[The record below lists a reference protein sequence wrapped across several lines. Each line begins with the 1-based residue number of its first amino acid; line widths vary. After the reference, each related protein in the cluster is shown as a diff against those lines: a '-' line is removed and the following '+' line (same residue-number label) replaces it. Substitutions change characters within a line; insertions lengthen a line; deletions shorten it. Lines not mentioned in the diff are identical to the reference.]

1 MTPRE
6 AIELRTWLIIDT
18 DAEIAAIL
26 RAALLRIQT
35 LLINQPGAA
44 EQWRL
49 TQLDAEIRR
58 ILTAAGADAA
68 LTVSQQHS
76 AAAAAGTLRW
86 MAPSP
91 PQACAWC
98 CRASAPC
105 SSRPCANS
113 PPPRFPE
120 SGSRP
125 PTAWNTQLGLA
136 MVGAQT
142 PYQAVEAVTDV
153 LGESTL
159 ARARA
164 IVHSELARAYST
176 ASFERMRQAAADIPG
191 LKKRWVKS
199 GKLHPRENHV
209 AAHGQVRDWD
219 KPFSLGGKITMMYPP
234 PPGRADRRDHQLRLR
249 NGGRSPRLRR
259 QASDS
264 KAPLVRP
271 RPPARASPH
280 IHRKTPN
287 EGMQMDNLWT

>member
-6 AIELRTWLIIDT
+6 AIELRTRLIIDT

-76 AAAAAGTLRW
+76 AAAAAGT
-86 MAPSP
+86 A
-91 PQACAWC
+91 AVDGAIAA
-98 CRASAPC
+98 ASVRLVLPRI
-105 SSRPCANS
+105 SSLQLEAMREFTTTKISGIGLEAAN
-113 PPPRFPE
+113 RV
-120 SGSRP
+120 
-125 PTAWNTQLGLA
+125 NTQLGLA

-219 KPFSLGGKITMMYPP
+219 KPFSLGGKITMMYPHHP
-234 PPGRADRRDHQLRLR
+234 A
-249 NGGRSPRLRR
+249 
-259 QASDS
+259 
-264 KAPLVRP
+264 APIGETINCGCAMVAVVP
-271 RPPARASPH
+271 
-280 IHRKTPN
+280 
-287 EGMQMDNLWT
+287 D